1 MKCDIVLAGVG
12 GQGILSIATVHHL
25 EDSLIELSMKVPGV
39 VFEGVW
45 KILFQVVLPYGL
57 MATLPTQMLTGTLSL
72 PSLLWGS
79 GIAVL
84 FTFFA
89 FRLWKFGLTRYK
101 SASS

>member
-1 MKCDIVLAGVG
+1 
-12 GQGILSIATVHHL
+12 
-25 EDSLIELSMKVPGV
+25 
-39 VFEGVW
+39 
-45 KILFQVVLPYGL
+45 

-79 GIAVL
+79 GVAVL